1 MKIYNFLAFDLG
13 ATSGRSVIGT
23 LQDGKIEIREL
34 TRFPNGITTVNG
46 KCYWNLLGLFNS
58 IKQGLAACA
67 REGVMPHSIGID
79 TWGVDVVPLG
89 EDGSILGMP
98 RAYRDPY
105 TDGAPERYFEIVPR
119 EVVYDK
125 TGIQIMNFNTLYQI
139 YAAVQEGYTPIVKA
153 EKLLFMPDAL
163 SYMLTGKAICEY
175 TIASTSQILNPR
187 NGKFDES
194 LLQAA
199 GVSADILPEPQ
210 LPGQVIAPLCEAL
223 ADETRI
229 GRVDVVAVAGHDTAS
244 AVAAVPAENERFAY
258 LSSGTWSLMGI
269 ETREPIISEESF
281 RLNFTN
287 EGGVDGTTRFL
298 KNICGMWLLE
308 QCRKEW
314 ARDGKEYTY
323 PEIVAMANSAEPF
336 AYFINPDDAS
346 FANPQSML
354 KAIEEFCVRTGQ
366 KAPESDAAVIRT
378 IFESLALRYREVLEM
393 LEKMAPFAIDVLH
406 IIGGGSKNALLNQYT
421 ANATGKRVVAGPSE
435 ATAIGNVMMQA
446 IGAGAVESLAE
457 ARKIIRA
464 SVETEE
470 FLPQNTEQWN
480 RAYEIFHNLK

>member
-46 KCYWNLLGLFNS
+46 KCYWNLLGLFDS
-58 IKQGLAACA
+58 IKQGLVACA
-67 REGVMPHSIGID
+67 REGVKPHSIGID
-79 TWGVDVVPLG
+79 TWGVDVVPIG

-153 EKLLFMPDAL
+153 KKLLFMPDAL

-194 LLQAA
+194 LLKAA
-199 GVSADILPEPQ
+199 GVGADILPEPQ
-210 LPGQVIAPLCEAL
+210 LPGQIIAPLCEAL
-223 ADETRI
+223 ADETCI

-244 AVAAVPAENERFAY
+244 AVAAVPAESERFAY

-336 AYFINPDDAS
+336 AHFINPDDAS
-346 FANPQSML
+346 FANPPSML

-393 LEKMAPFAIDVLH
+393 LENMAPFAIDVLH
-406 IIGGGSKNALLNQYT
+406 IIGGGSKNVLLNQYT

-446 IGAGAVESLAE
+446 IGAGAVGSLAE

-470 FLPQNTEQWN
+470 FLPQDTEQWN
-480 RAYEIFHNLK
+480 KAYEIFHNLK